1 MNAVSSNTLQLK
13 RPYLIF
19 LGDLQD
25 FTLAKTGAG
34 LATWCKDEVIGQ
46 YRMAACTVDLGL
58 EELSIE
64 QAARRG
70 CKSLVIGVASVGG
83 GVSEAWIPALV
94 QALQSGLDIVNG
106 LHTDLRRI
114 EALAKAEQQAKG
126 KIVNVRLSPPDLPI
140 GTARKRA
147 GKRLLTVGTDC
158 AVGKKFTA
166 LALSQHMREAGF
178 KADFR
183 ATGQTGIMIAG
194 AGIPIDAVVSDFL
207 CGAAECLS
215 PDNDS
220 EHWDII
226 EGQGSLFNPSFSGVS
241 LGLLHGSQPDAIILC
256 HDAGREQVSTCPRL
270 IVPGVRECIDMNLKL
285 ARLVNPGCQCVG
297 VSVNTSSLNHE
308 QRKKLLRTLSR
319 QTDLPCIDPIIEGCA
334 PFLAKINKHFPPR
347 QS

>member
-1 MNAVSSNTLQLK
+1 MSTLQLK

-19 LGDLQD
+19 LGDLDD

-34 LATWCKDEVIGQ
+34 LAKWCKDDVIGQ
-46 YRMAACTVDLGL
+46 YRMPACTVDLGL
-58 EELSIE
+58 KELSIE
-64 QAARRG
+64 EAVKQG

-83 GVSEAWIPALV
+83 GVSEAWIPVLAH
-94 QALQSGLDIVNG
+94 ALQSGLDIVNG
-106 LHTDLRRI
+106 LHTDLCSI
-114 EALAKAEQQAKG
+114 DALSEAEKQARAT
-126 KIVNVRLSPPDLPI
+126 IVNVRLSPSNLPI

-166 LALSQHMREAGF
+166 LALSQHMQEAGV

-183 ATGQTGIMIAG
+183 ATGQTGIMISG
-194 AGIPIDAVVSDFL
+194 TGIPIDAIVSDFL

-215 PDNDS
+215 PDNDND
-220 EHWDII
+220 HWDII

-256 HDAGREQVSTCPRL
+256 HDAGREQVSTCPHL
-270 IVPGVRECIDMNLKL
+270 IVPGVEECIDMNLKL
-285 ARLVNPGCQCVG
+285 ARLVNPDCQCVG

-308 QRKKLLRTLSR
+308 QRRKLLLTLSR
-319 QTDLPCIDPIIEGCA
+319 QTGLPCIDPIVEGCA
-334 PFLAKINKHFPPR
+334 PFLEKINKYFPLR